1 MGIISNSAVSADTI
15 RYELEKHGILPYFDL
30 VMSSCD
36 YGIKK
41 HSKYLYKVALQKLN
55 GSAESSI
62 FIGNKISTDI
72 KGAENAKIDGL
83 LFDPEKQ
90 FNNKHKYRFSD
101 YKEIIEMIR

>member
-1 MGIISNSAVSADTI
+1 MGIISNSAFSADTI

-30 VMSSCD
+30 VISSCD

-41 HSKYLYKVALQKLN
+41 PSKYLYKVALQKLN

-72 KGAENAKIDGL
+72 KGAENANIDGL
-83 LFDPEKQ
+83 LFDPKKK
-90 FNNKHKYRFSD
+90 FNNQYKNMFSD
-101 YKEIIEMIR
+101 YMEIIEMVR